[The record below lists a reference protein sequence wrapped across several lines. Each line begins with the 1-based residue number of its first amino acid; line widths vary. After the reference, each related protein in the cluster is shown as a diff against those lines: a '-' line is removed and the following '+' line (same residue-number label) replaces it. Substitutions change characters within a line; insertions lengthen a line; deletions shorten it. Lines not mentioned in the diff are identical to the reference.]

1 MTAVCTR
8 RRRLRRRAVRGGE
21 DHSRIRTMGILWR
34 LLLLV
39 VLPGVRLKAGW
50 WCLRGR
56 RIRRWVGC
64 VGGGN
69 ARRGLPIRI
78 LDFWGFV
85 FLIFCLLFATTLM
98 CLLSLS
104 LSFCVMMMA
113 LYYPY
118 FLGLFFFLFSL
129 SFTNYGIPF
138 LCPND
143 LPVQISGHLIPILII
158 FFSFSCM
165 FFSFGT

>member
-1 MTAVCTR
+1 
-8 RRRLRRRAVRGGE
+8 
-21 DHSRIRTMGILWR
+21 
-34 LLLLV
+34 
-39 VLPGVRLKAGW
+39 
-50 WCLRGR
+50 
-56 RIRRWVGC
+56 

-85 FLIFCLLFATTLM
+85 FLIFFCLLFATTLM

-104 LSFCVMMMA
+104 LLLCDDDGFVLS
-113 LYYPY
+113 L
-118 FLGLFFFLFSL
+118 FLGSFFFLFSL

-143 LPVQISGHLIPILII
+143 LPVQISGHLIPILNFFRSFACSFLSVLDCSYHISLNI
-158 FFSFSCM
+158 FVLVFRCFFSVNYSYSN
-165 FFSFGT
+165 SFRTENRWLARL